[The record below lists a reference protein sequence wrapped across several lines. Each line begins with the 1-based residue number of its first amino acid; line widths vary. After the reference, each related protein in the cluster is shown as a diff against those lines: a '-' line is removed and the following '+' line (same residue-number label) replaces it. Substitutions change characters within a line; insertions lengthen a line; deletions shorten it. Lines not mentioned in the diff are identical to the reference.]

1 MNKRPRIKL
10 LIISGILFTT
20 VYLIG
25 INKIIVGTCYL
36 GGLIVSPEAS
46 KILYHYCYGD
56 GEKMVLDSDYIR
68 NSPVILKHL
77 KTLKVGESKR
87 VGFKQKEDWRLSY
100 AINGFTLTKF
110 KDKAVIEQYIN
121 FHERGDEWTELN
133 LYFRKVK
140 ISDGIVNEFDTKPFS
155 LYHEFPLEQN

>member
-1 MNKRPRIKL
+1 MKKL
-10 LIISGILFTT
+10 LIILGILFTT

-25 INKIIVGTCYL
+25 IKKIVVGIIYL

-46 KILYHYCYGD
+46 KILYHYSYGD
-56 GEKMVLDSDYIR
+56 GEKMVLESDYIR

-87 VGFKQKEDWRLSY
+87 VGFIQSEDWRLSY
-100 AINGFTLTKF
+100 AINGFKLTKF

-121 FHERGDEWTELN
+121 FNVSGEEWTELN
-133 LYFRKVK
+133 LYLFKIK
-140 ISDGIVNEFDTKPFS
+140 ISDGIVNELDTKPFL
-155 LYHEFPLEQN
+155 LYHEFPLVEQN